1 MQIQCYWNI
10 LYVASVLGV
19 ERAVTPKENPSEA
32 KATENGGNRRG
43 VPERVNRGGS
53 REAKKEGREK
63 NEQSSDGSA
72 CRAGIALHA
81 GLKTSA
87 RNIAIAKALI
97 CNPPSPAL
105 SFLLFRDKAL
115 EREAEGSELSLPG

>member
-1 MQIQCYWNI
+1 MLRNI

-19 ERAVTPKENPSEA
+19 ERAVTPKENLSEA
-32 KATENGGNRRG
+32 KATENVAVTGAGCGKGRQ
-43 VPERVNRGGS
+43 
-53 REAKKEGREK
+53 KKERQEK
-63 NEQSSDGSA
+63 NEQNSDGST

-97 CNPPSPAL
+97 CNPLSPAL
-105 SFLLFRDKAL
+105 GLLLFREAL
-115 EREAEGSELSLPG
+115 GREAEGSKDNTLKTRG